1 MKRLA
6 VFLLTL
12 LAACQTPAGN
22 ADDGATD
29 GTIDT
34 NTHEQPQIVLE
45 RDEVMRFRGTEMPD
59 LLERMDSDDPDQWLY
74 VRRHVHP
81 QPLPPLEF
89 KDGNVAKVNYDWPP
103 ADWKKLNARQKAW
116 RSYVL
121 WPEHVRGLL
130 QQERL
135 VDTKG
140 QEFQKA
146 WDSAEVR
153 TRLARYGRMY
163 RIVYKFQSAPQYAN
177 DQRESEHW
185 RQFAES
191 LLAYGDDGRE
201 LLVSNMILALTSPNE
216 SVIYKAQ
223 GVLIQVGQPAI
234 EKLCTA
240 LWTGH
245 NQLVEAQDA
254 KGETIY
260 VVQTN
265 ANFPK
270 YVIETL
276 YQIGPR
282 SVPQAIYELENTLD
296 PDGEAKGTAWRFRKS
311 FIELLGRFTDKR
323 AIRALDAEITR
334 VKIFEL
340 DRVEL
345 AKGKRVVDQEATDH
359 ATYVFREYLLQ
370 AIGNIGAVEGL
381 RPVLRIWKL
390 DDFHEVSAVDAIL
403 KITNR
408 RVRTLSEA
416 RELAKQLKV
425 DLQGE

>member
-22 ADDGATD
+22 AEDGGTD
-29 GTIDT
+29 GTVET
-34 NTHEQPQIVLE
+34 NTKEPPQIVLE

-59 LLERMDSDDPDQWLY
+59 LLERMDSDDPDEWLY

-89 KDGNVAKVNYDWPP
+89 ADGNVARVNYDWPP
-103 ADWKKLNARQKAW
+103 ADWTKLNARQKAW

-191 LLAYGDDGRE
+191 LLAYGDDGRD

-234 EKLCTA
+234 ESLCTA

-345 AKGKRVVDQEATDH
+345 AKGKRVVDKEATDH

-381 RPVLRIWKL
+381 RPILRIWKL